1 MLRRWRERK
10 NLVKIIKKTMSELLA
25 LSVPRI
31 RGASLESLYKTNKYV
46 RAENANNFDMG
57 FWKF

>member
-31 RGASLESLYKTNKYV
+31 RGASLESLYKTNKSV

>member
-10 NLVKIIKKTMSELLA
+10 NLVKILKKTMSELLA

-31 RGASLESLYKTNKYV
+31 RGASLESLYKTNKCV
-46 RAENANNFDMG
+46 SAENANNSDMG
-57 FWKF
+57 FCKF